1 MKHEQILEMETAY
14 QVPTYAKIPVA
25 IERGEGPFVWDAQG
39 NRYIDFYGGHCVTI
53 LGHSPKPVVEAI
65 KKQAETLLFYSN
77 IVYNSTRAK
86 AARLVAES
94 APAGLNQVF
103 FCNSGTEANETALKV
118 ARKATGKSGI
128 LAMEG
133 GFHGR
138 TLGSLA
144 VTHGPKYRDPYQT
157 ILPPTEFVPF
167 GDAEAVQRTLSR
179 NPDIA
184 AVILEPIQ
192 SMAGVRMA
200 DSEYFQNLEAACAAH
215 GALLIFDE
223 IQTGC
228 GRTGR
233 FSYAEMVGITPSII
247 TLAKSLGS
255 GIPVGATVVHEDVVQ
270 SIEPGD
276 QGSTFG
282 GGMLAMAAVV
292 ATLET
297 IKDEDL
303 ASRALTI
310 ERRLVDALKPIAVE
324 IRGSGCLLGIEVT
337 GPASDIVGALRSKG
351 LLVGGSGDP
360 NTIRLMPPV
369 NCPESVLD
377 EAIAILVETFEPVSV
392 IA

>member
-1 MKHEQILEMETAY
+1 MRHEEILDLETRH

-25 IERGEGPFVWDAQG
+25 IERGDGPYVWDAHG
-39 NRYIDFYGGHCVTI
+39 TRYIDFYGGHCVTI
-53 LGHSPKPVVEAI
+53 LGHSPKPIVEAI
-65 KKQAETLLFYSN
+65 RKQAETLLFYSN
-77 IVYNSTRAK
+77 IVYNSTRA
-86 AARLVAES
+86 AAAKLVAES

-103 FCNSGTEANETALKV
+103 FCNSGTEANETALKI
-118 ARKATGKSGI
+118 ARKATGKTTI

-144 VTHGPKYRDPYQT
+144 VTHGSIYREPYQT

-167 GDAEAVQRTLSR
+167 GDAKAAQRVLSQ

-200 DSEYFQNLEAACAAH
+200 DSEYFQNLEAACAAN

-233 FSYAEMVGITPSII
+233 FSYADIVGITPSII

-255 GIPVGATVVHEDVVQ
+255 GVPVGATIVHEDVVQ

-297 IKDEDL
+297 IRDENL
-303 ASRALTI
+303 ASRAGMI
-310 ERRLVDALKPIAVE
+310 EERLIKALRPVVVE
-324 IRGSGCLLGIEVT
+324 IRGSGCLLGVET
-337 GPASDIVGALRSKG
+337 TSPASEIVGALRSKG

-360 NTIRLMPPV
+360 KTFRLMPPV
-369 NCPESVLD
+369 NCPASVLD
-377 EAIAILVETFEPVSV
+377 EAVRILTETLLSARIA
-392 IA
+392 A

>member
-1 MKHEQILEMETAY
+1 METAY
-14 QVPTYAKIPVA
+14 QVPTYAKIPIA
-25 IERGEGPFVWDAQG
+25 IERGDGPYVWDARG
-39 NRYIDFYGGHCVTI
+39 TRYIDFYGGHCVAI
-53 LGHSPKPVVEAI
+53 LGHSPKRVVEAI
-65 KKQAETLLFYSN
+65 KKQAETLIFYSN
-77 IVYNSTRAK
+77 IVYNSTRAA

-94 APAGLNQVF
+94 APAGLNRVF

-118 ARKATGKSGI
+118 ARKATGKSTI

-144 VTHGPKYRDPYQT
+144 VTHGPKYREPYRT
-157 ILPPTEFVPF
+157 ILPPTVFVPF
-167 GDAEAVQRTLSR
+167 GDARAVQHTLST

-200 DSEYFQNLEAACAAH
+200 DSEYFQNLEAACAAN

-233 FSYAEMVGITPSII
+233 FSYADIVGITPSII

-255 GIPVGATVVHEDVVQ
+255 GVPVGAMIVHEDVVP
-270 SIEPGD
+270 SIESGD

-297 IKDEDL
+297 IRDEDL
-303 ASRALTI
+303 ASRALMI
-310 ERRLVDALKPIAVE
+310 ERRLVDALKPVAVE
-324 IRGSGCLLGIEVT
+324 IRGSGCLLGVEVP
-337 GPASDIVGALRSKG
+337 GRASDVVGALRSNG

-360 NTIRLMPPV
+360 NTFRVMPPV

-377 EAIAILVETFEPVSV
+377 EAIGILTETLSSERVVS
-392 IA
+392 